1 MVREPTKIS
10 PPILSQFHQDSAK
23 LTGTMKPIALFGIRS
38 PLTVE
43 YEETCHRAGIAIP
56 FAVTI
61 AGAPRLHADVPILV
75 LGDLR
80 SHHLATACIVC
91 AFSPIRR
98 RALAEAALA
107 AGLTFAEA
115 LVDPASTIASS
126 ANLGVGS
133 YVNAGC
139 VIGGLSIIGNHVV
152 VNRSS
157 SAGHHAVLAD
167 YVSIGPG
174 VTLAGNIR
182 VGEGSV
188 IGAGSTVLPG
198 IRIGAGAVIAAG
210 SVVRKDVLDGT
221 MVAGNP
227 AVEHAFDPLRSS
239 LHSPDAE

>member
-1 MVREPTKIS
+1 
-10 PPILSQFHQDSAK
+10 
-23 LTGTMKPIALFGIRS
+23 MKQIALFGIRS

-56 FAVTI
+56 FAVKI
-61 AGAPRLHADVPILV
+61 AGTPRLHVDAPIV
-75 LGDLR
+75 AVEDLLP
-80 SHHLATACIVC
+80 HHLETACIVC
-91 AFSPIRR
+91 AFSPMRR
-98 RALAEAALA
+98 RALAEAATSV
-107 AGLTFAEA
+107 GFTFAEA
-115 LVDPASTIASS
+115 LVDPTSTIARS
-126 ANLGVGS
+126 AHLGVGS

-139 VIGGLSIIGNHVV
+139 AIGGLSIIGDHVL

-157 SAGHHAVLAD
+157 SAGHHAVLGD

-198 IRIGAGAVIAAG
+198 IRIGVRAVVAAG
-210 SVVRKDVLDGT
+210 SVVRNDVRDGT

-239 LHSPDAE
+239 LNLPGAE